1 MRSRLLLVMAGLLAV
16 SLAAHLSPT
25 QSAEEGFVK
34 LFNGKDMT
42 GFLFEPAAL
51 KDVIRVQDGVI
62 IVPGKPN
69 GYFYTEKSYRNYVLR
84 FDWRYKRPE
93 NLAPGEDAKFAGN
106 SGCLVHIQPPHRVWP
121 RCVEV
126 QGMNRD
132 HGNIFAIG
140 GAKGKFKKYA
150 DAQKQAIKPVGE
162 WNTTEITSKDGYLSS
177 KVNGILVSEGE
188 GDLREGPIGWQSE
201 GAEIHFRNIE
211 IKVLP

>member
-1 MRSRLLLVMAGLLAV
+1 MRRIGVLMVVALVLGLAFQV
-16 SLAAHLSPT
+16 PGT
-25 QSAEEGFVK
+25 QSAQAEFVK

-42 GFLFEPAAL
+42 GFHFEPPAL
-51 KDVIRVQDGVI
+51 KDAIRVEDGVI

-84 FDWRYKRPE
+84 FDWRYKRPA
-93 NLAPGEDAKFAGN
+93 NLEAGQDEKFPGN
-106 SGCLVHIQPPHRVWP
+106 SGLLVHIQPPHRVWP

-150 DAQKQAIKPVGE
+150 DAQRKAIKPVGE
-162 WNTTEITSKDGYLSS
+162 WNTTEVTSKDGYLSS
-177 KVNGILVSEGE
+177 KVNGELVSEGE
-188 GDLREGPIGWQSE
+188 GELKEGPIGWQSE